1 MGSRRRMQQWKGS
14 MIKLLSPFGSYALL
28 YKVTPPPHHKCM
40 LTPPLPI
47 RTALAA
53 KSTLGKV
60 AKQSAEAA
68 APSSPSSSSPPAPR
82 GAEQRQQQDAPLSL
96 EARYSRS
103 LATSAD
109 PAHQRARPSLT
120 GKSIGRAPPGKARP
134 SGQPSP
140 LIAARRGNDIIQENG
155 DFFATMAAGLS
166 CSPLLLGY
174 ASCAPLVT
182 SPHPPVLPRS
192 PPTLELLCSPASAHP
207 PPHMLP

>member
-1 MGSRRRMQQWKGS
+1 
-14 MIKLLSPFGSYALL
+14 
-28 YKVTPPPHHKCM
+28 M

-109 PAHQRARPSLT
+109 PAHQRARPGLT

-140 LIAARRGNDIIQENG
+140 LIAARRVNDIIQENG
-155 DFFATMAAGLS
+155 DCLLRWPRGYLAPPCYSATPPAL
-166 CSPLLLGY
+166 PW
-174 ASCAPLVT
+174 